1 MHISFLNKT
10 PFKIDIKQRVEPI
23 LFETIKIEY
32 GRVCNLEYH
41 QERVDRAFKEFFK
54 SKTALNLK
62 KELNN
67 FPRDNIYR
75 AKLIYNKDGLKE
87 LNYYIYNR
95 KTISNIMLIEMTNIN
110 YQYKFLNREFFD
122 KLNSYYRADEFLI
135 TQNGCL
141 KDTTIANI
149 ALYNKQLEQWHTPK
163 TPLLEGTTLNRYLKR
178 GKLIKKDIHYQD
190 LKNYSKIAFL
200 NAMIEWVEYDIKG

>member
-41 QERVDRAFKEFFK
+41 QERVNKAFKEFFK
-54 SKTALNLK
+54 SKVSLNLK
-62 KELNN
+62 KELIN
-67 FPRDNIYR
+67 FPHNNIYR
-75 AKLIYNKDGLKE
+75 AKLIYNRYGLKE
-87 LNYYIYNR
+87 LNYYKYNR
-95 KTISNIMLIEMTNIN
+95 KTISTVILIEMPNIN
-110 YQYKFLNREFFD
+110 YKYKFLNREFFD
-122 KLNSYYRADEFLI
+122 KLYTLFNADEFLI
-135 TQNGCL
+135 TQNGYL

-149 ALYNKQLEQWHTPK
+149 ALYNKKLEQWHTPK
-163 TPLLEGTTLNRYLKR
+163 TPLLEGTTLNRYLKS